1 MAKKWSLPKL
11 QHIGTDWL
19 LILLGIL
26 QKGSIC
32 RVLVTLWRI
41 WHIRNEIVHGKKP
54 PPMEAS
60 RQFLLCSMDSLLQI
74 KYHSGEDMVK
84 GKFIMDVD
92 DAHTINHK
100 AGDTVSQWIAPPYK
114 LNTDGSFGTA

>member
-1 MAKKWSLPKL
+1 M
-11 QHIGTDWL
+11 
-19 LILLGIL
+19 
-26 QKGSIC
+26 
-32 RVLVTLWRI
+32 TLWRI
-41 WHIRNEIVHGKKP
+41 CHIRNEILHGKKA
-54 PPMEAS
+54 PPMETS
-60 RQFLLCSMDSLLQI
+60 RQFLLCYMDSLLQI
-74 KYHSGEDMVK
+74 KYHAGEDMVK

>member
-1 MAKKWSLPKL
+1 
-11 QHIGTDWL
+11 
-19 LILLGIL
+19 
-26 QKGSIC
+26 
-32 RVLVTLWRI
+32 
-41 WHIRNEIVHGKKP
+41 
-54 PPMEAS
+54 
-60 RQFLLCSMDSLLQI
+60 
-74 KYHSGEDMVK
+74 MVK